1 MIDFNITLLM
11 YTHGYSTE
19 QAGKRG
25 GKIQEKRRKRRFM
38 FHIRTEAYRERN
50 GLSGQSQSPDLSLI
64 ENLWLKKKDKPLV
77 TLHVL
82 KLVCGTLVVVTLS
95 ASNTEGGD
103 TCQSIHTI

>member
-1 MIDFNITLLM
+1 MVIAQN
-11 YTHGYSTE
+11 
-19 QAGKRG
+19 R
-25 GKIQEKRRKRRFM
+25 QEREEAKYRKREGREDLCSTKTQ
-38 FHIRTEAYRERN
+38 RTEAYRERN